1 MAATP
6 HGSRI
11 MTFKIRSFASIVL
24 VCASATVAMAQQ
36 SERRSQQPPVQRDD
50 PASVGA
56 GPTSRSPGQP
66 IYEAPKGA
74 PVTTDDRG
82 VTTTS
87 PGSSGRSSNEAPR
100 DQGNESSDVIA
111 PDRK

>member
-1 MAATP
+1 
-6 HGSRI
+6 

-24 VCASATVAMAQQ
+24 MCASATVAMAQQ
-36 SERRSQQPPVQRDD
+36 SEPRSQQPPVQRDD

-66 IYEAPKGA
+66 IYEAPKGG

-82 VTTTS
+82 VTTTPNS
-87 PGSSGRSSNEAPR
+87 GSSGRSSNEAPR